1 MVRQH
6 RFKRERKRRK
16 IGAIL
21 ANCESIVKAALVSKW
36 KVKVRKEGNSYAK
49 LKSTIM
55 IIGQKE
61 VERAEKERWGISKER
76 LFRKK
81 RAGEGNLCGVNQW

>member
-36 KVKVRKEGNSYAK
+36 KVKVHKEGNSYAK
-49 LKSTIM
+49 LKSTIT
-55 IIGQKE
+55 IIGQRDSGARE
-61 VERAEKERWGISKER
+61 VERADEERKG
-76 LFRKK
+76 
-81 RAGEGNLCGVNQW
+81 GV